1 MWIIPQTDHHE
12 VAIEMAKNRRLC
24 WHPILVPTT
33 IASQKCCWRH
43 AGDHSMS
50 QPVCVAREDPM
61 GMESNSCK
69 QLQSQLI
76 RWELEENQG
85 VPWPVLQKR
94 CIKHLHSANMCVALY
109 FGFCSTVCMHMMR
122 FIPHI
127 RHSDRTPNHTS
138 KNLIAVGHSFIAPPG
153 WNNCRFCKS

>member
-24 WHPILVPTT
+24 WRPMLVRTT

-43 AGDHSMS
+43 AGDHSMF
-50 QPVCVAREDPM
+50 QLVCVAREDPM

-69 QLQSQLI
+69 QLPI
-76 RWELEENQG
+76 RWELEENQR

-94 CIKHLHSANMCVALY
+94 CIRHYIVQTCVSRCILVSVLQCACTWWDSFRTFGTVTGPPTTPVKIWSQLVIHLSHPQGEIIVASARA
-109 FGFCSTVCMHMMR
+109 R
-122 FIPHI
+122 
-127 RHSDRTPNHTS
+127 R
-138 KNLIAVGHSFIAPPG
+138 
-153 WNNCRFCKS
+153 